1 MKVLRIT
8 FESQRNEFLVFEMN
22 DLGIKMSLEKS
33 QIEKTMNFHIQQLQI
48 QELHQ
53 NTVFNKLLFFNE
65 RDNTKGI
72 KN

>member
-33 QIEKTMNFHIQQLQI
+33 QIEKTMNFHIQHLQI

-53 NTVFNKLLFFNE
+53 NKFQKLFSIEL
-65 RDNTKGI
+65 DQIG
-72 KN
+72 